1 MIVGRVSRWVQW
13 LISAA
18 VLLIGAAAAAAA
30 VFFTHPYSALRS
42 GLIIVIIILTAAGVV
57 YSGFFRRSCRFRLTN
72 EYIEFQSGI
81 LYQITRRIRRSSIM
95 AVTEVRLPFPMPGIS
110 SLLISAMGG
119 SMLLPLLKVEDV
131 SQILQVLLPEQQDE
145 GMAEQGNV

>member
-1 MIVGRVSRWVQW
+1 MIAGRVSRWVQW

-18 VLLIGAAAAAAA
+18 VLLVCGVATVAVVMFTQPFSAWRSWLMIAVILLMAA
-30 VFFTHPYSALRS
+30 
-42 GLIIVIIILTAAGVV
+42 GLIYT
-57 YSGFFRRSCRFRLTN
+57 GFFWRSCRFRLTD

-95 AVTEVRLPFPMPGIS
+95 AVTEIYLPFPVPGIS

-119 SMLLPLLKVEDV
+119 SMLLPLLKAEDV
-131 SQILQVLLPEQQDE
+131 KRISQALLPEQRDEEVTEQQDD
-145 GMAEQGNV
+145 